1 VRSRACRAGSASP
14 ATQSHQHDVGRQYNH
29 LSALEWSIQS
39 HARLGR
45 RAFVSGE
52 VGRVPGSWDPDRRC
66 CCAPAERPA
75 SPQGWWPACAA
86 RPSPARSAS
95 GRSPRRC
102 GIPPAG
108 GRASVGATWSCAA
121 PQLLGPC
128 LSWPGGR
135 CPERAPCARRSARF
149 QRQCTIVRPPSRRSA
164 VGVVDAGIKVGGRS
178 PPRERRWVGLRL
190 PRAVADAL
198 LQRETASRLATAR
211 VPTGVLARRAG
222 GAGGKGTTS
231 HRLGGGERGVGE
243 GTMGEL
249 LGGGT
254 GDDRGCSASPHPCSP
269 SVDHLHLVGGSR
281 ESLWRWRTA
290 AY

>member
-1 VRSRACRAGSASP
+1 
-14 ATQSHQHDVGRQYNH
+14 
-29 LSALEWSIQS
+29 
-39 HARLGR
+39 
-45 RAFVSGE
+45 
-52 VGRVPGSWDPDRRC
+52 
-66 CCAPAERPA
+66 
-75 SPQGWWPACAA
+75 
-86 RPSPARSAS
+86 
-95 GRSPRRC
+95 
-102 GIPPAG
+102 
-108 GRASVGATWSCAA
+108 
-121 PQLLGPC
+121 
-128 LSWPGGR
+128 
-135 CPERAPCARRSARF
+135 
-149 QRQCTIVRPPSRRSA
+149 
-164 VGVVDAGIKVGGRS
+164 
-178 PPRERRWVGLRL
+178 VGLRL